1 MPAGGHFILN
11 QCTQSSLLLR
21 TQVEENSSVSGSLLL
36 LATEL
41 TSLDAGGGGEL
52 DVLLGGDTDHEGGN
66 VDQLLADSDVL
77 LSDEDTGVMNGLG
90 NLSLHD
96 EGLESA
102 FHELGNGEAEDVIE
116 LSL

>member
-1 MPAGGHFILN
+1 M
-11 QCTQSSLLLR
+11 
-21 TQVEENSSVSGSLLL
+21 
-36 LATEL
+36 
-41 TSLDAGGGGEL
+41 
-52 DVLLGGDTDHEGGN
+52 LLGRNTDHEGGD